1 MWRGRGLLTHKWDI
15 GGRHI
20 LSPRLRIHQAGDKSK
35 RTGTSI
41 TDVCKSLTSYTAA
54 SWVSQILC
62 NHSIRRKFWK
72 GQWSKLDWP
81 RFISETVSLNGTFQD
96 LQRVE
101 KVNQEYFMPRGIA
114 NLLVMPIPSP
124 LVISKGFE
132 QLACNEKLPM
142 NLFYSLANE
151 VSAW

>member
-1 MWRGRGLLTHKWDI
+1 MWRVLLTCKWDI

-20 LSPRLRIHQAGDKSK
+20 LSPRLRIHQEGDKSK

-41 TDVCKSLTSYTAA
+41 TDVRKSLTSYTVT
-54 SWVSQILC
+54 SWVLQILC
-62 NHSIRRKFWK
+62 NRSIRRKFWK
-72 GQWSKLDWP
+72 GQWSRLDWP
-81 RFISETVSLNGTFQD
+81 RFISETVPLNGTLQD

-101 KVNQEYFMPRGIA
+101 KVNQEYFMPRGMA
-114 NLLVMPIPSP
+114 NLLVMPIPFP
-124 LVISKGFE
+124 LVIIKGSE